1 MGHAWCWAQGAWC
14 LWGAAWRNHPPE
26 GPLAFPWQEG
36 GQGWASAS
44 LQPLLP
50 TLLSTLP
57 PTLPPWKNPGTQMLK
72 RELKNGDRSV
82 LRPSLERAPQ
92 GPRGVPQGWVG
103 QEKHFLS
110 TFPTP
115 LRKVGFLLEKLE
127 SPLGSQRIP
136 PGSPRNL
143 MGFHGILL
151 KNHGIPL
158 DSQGIPGDPQGIQR
172 SSLRNP

>member
-1 MGHAWCWAQGAWC
+1 MVFSGFWEKVGPKSWVPWVVYPTPPP
-14 LWGAAWRNHPPE
+14 WESDHPPCWPME
-26 GPLAFPWQEG
+26 
-36 GQGWASAS
+36 
-44 LQPLLP
+44 
-50 TLLSTLP
+50 
-57 PTLPPWKNPGTQMLK
+57 KNPGTQMLK
-72 RELKNGDRSV
+72 WELKNGDRSV

-151 KNHGIPL
+151 KNHGIPWVL
-158 DSQGIPGDPQGIQR
+158 ERCGGIAQ
-172 SSLRNP
+172 